1 MIEIYLATLLIGIG
15 TIYQKSQS
23 EKKEVVRSKDKSN
36 LSLVKAIEKKTV
48 EKFDTECKKTL
59 PRKFSNLSEDRSK
72 NKDTGKILKYIPKES
87 GKIHSSLTGTEI
99 DVNQFIQSETIG
111 RSDSGG
117 QTTTN
122 TWAVPYFRGTA
133 TQNMGVNGYKNKLD
147 IHTGRSQFNFHK
159 KETKNFFKPSKDI
172 TFVNGTPNVTSALE
186 ERFVQ
191 SNNRTNELPFEQV
204 KVARGV
210 GTNYGNQG
218 KGGFHQFEINEL
230 AKPKTVDE
238 LRVLSNPKVSYS
250 EPVQAGK
257 HIDKRSSQQHV
268 SKHRP
273 DKFYLNTKSRWNKTT
288 GAVLKKTS
296 DQKFINKPTNRTRSR
311 QIVGAAAP
319 AQIKNQTKRPAVKES
334 INNNYLTPK
343 PHNPSLPGGWQ
354 VKRMA
359 KKEGFQS
366 EVKVDE
372 EYDISSYGKDG
383 MKLPPNERDTT
394 QDKMIITNVVEAV
407 KAIVAP
413 LQDKMKRTKKQNIEG
428 NPNISG
434 YVSMA
439 KPSRQTAYDPNDV
452 AKTTIKETTEENK
465 HEGNIKGAIKLIAY
479 DPNDVARTTI
489 KETLIH
495 DTREGNINLERN
507 KKQMDYSFANAKT
520 TIKETTE
527 NNTQNTNVSYNRG
540 DGKGYLA
547 TDYFAPSTLKQIT
560 SDNEYT
566 GNNSSSVNHKGG
578 HLSNRYEAP
587 ATLKQF
593 TSDNE
598 YTGSANSYSKA
609 AQSYDSMKNAITNPN
624 KEVIAQGRA
633 PTEEGAKVAA
643 SQSEQGNVAVNKQ
656 NATID
661 YGGSANISVTSTK
674 ISGGDFENLVTKP
687 RISLSEKNQQDVYNP
702 MLMNQLNNNP
712 YALSINKIVNE
723 ASYSSDEDEEF
734 GSL

>member
-15 TIYQKSQS
+15 TIYQKSQA
-23 EKKEVVRSKDKSN
+23 EKKEIVKSENKGN
-36 LSLVKAIEKKTV
+36 LSLVKQIEKKEV
-48 EKFDTECKKTL
+48 DKFDGECKENL
-59 PRKFSNLSEDRSK
+59 PRKFSNISEDRSD
-72 NKDTGKILKYIPKES
+72 NKDKQKILKYIPKES
-87 GKIHSSLTGTEI
+87 GKIQSSLTGTEI
-99 DVNQFIQSETIG
+99 DVNQFIQSQTIG

-133 TQNMGVNGYKNKLD
+133 TQNMGVSGYKNKLD

-159 KETKNFFKPSKDI
+159 KETKNFFKPTKDF
-172 TFVNGTPNVTSALE
+172 TFINGSPNVTSAIE
-186 ERFVQ
+186 DRYEQ

-204 KVARGV
+204 KVARGL
-210 GTNYGNQG
+210 GSNYGNEG
-218 KGGFHQFEINEL
+218 KGGFHQFEINDL
-230 AKPKTVDE
+230 VKPKTIDE
-238 LRVLSNPKVSYS
+238 LRVLSNPQVSYS

-257 HIDKRSSQQHV
+257 HIDKRSSQQEV

-273 DKFYLNTKSRWNKTT
+273 DKFYLNTKSRWNKTN
-288 GAVLKKTS
+288 GAFLKKTS
-296 DQKFINKPTNRTRSR
+296 DQKFINKPTNRTTSR

-319 AQIKNQTKRPAVKES
+319 AQIKNQTKRAAVKETGK
-334 INNNYLTPK
+334 NNYLTPK
-343 PHNPSLPGGWQ
+343 PNNPSLPGAWS
-354 VKRMA
+354 VKKKSR
-359 KKEGFQS
+359 KEGFQS
-366 EVKVDE
+366 AVREDN

-394 QDKMIITNVVEAV
+394 QDKTVITNVVEAV
-407 KAIVAP
+407 KAIISP

-428 NPNISG
+428 NPNIKG

-439 KPSRQTAYDPNDV
+439 KPSRQTAYDPNDI
-452 AKTTIKETTEENK
+452 ARTTIKETTEENK
-465 HEGNIKGAIKLIAY
+465 HEGNIKGAIRLIAY

-495 DTREGNINLERN
+495 DTRQGNINLERN

-540 DGKGYLA
+540 DGKGYLS
-547 TDYFAPSTLKQIT
+547 TDFFAPSTLKQIT

-566 GNNSSSVNHKGG
+566 GNNSASQNHKGG

-598 YTGSANSYSKA
+598 YTGSANSNSKA
-609 AQSYDSMKNAITNPN
+609 SQSYDSMLNAVTNPN
-624 KEVIAQGRA
+624 KEIISQGRA
-633 PTEEGAKVAA
+633 PTQEGAKVAA
-643 SQSEQGNVAVNKQ
+643 SQSEQGNVVVSKQ

-661 YGGSANISVTSTK
+661 YGNKANISVTTSK
-674 ISGGDFENLVTKP
+674 INGGDFENLVTKP
-687 RISLSEKNQQDVYNP
+687 RISLSEKNQQDIYNP
-702 MLMNQLNNNP
+702 ILMNQLNSNP

-723 ASYSSDEDEEF
+723 DSYSSDEEF